1 MVGTRKRTANRASR
15 RPRGRR
21 TERIVG
27 VLGGM
32 GPLATADFYTKLVR
46 LTPARTDQEHPRVII
61 DSNPKIPD
69 RTAGLFRQ
77 GPDPTPHLVATAR
90 GLVRAGAGVI
100 AIPCN
105 SAHAF
110 LGAIRNGVRVPVLD
124 MMDEVADVTTA
135 LKPRPRAVGLLATPG
150 TIRSRLYHRAL
161 ARRGIAVVES
171 TPAEDARVLAAIKSV
186 KAGDLG
192 KRVRERVRAAATALI
207 RRGADAIILGC
218 TELPL
223 VMAAGDAPVSVLDGT
238 EILAAAAVREA
249 LLPDGRFSQRD
260 GVRPE
265 EFSRP
270 LRRSH
275 ARTQSLK
282 HHAGARR
289 PARRR

>member
-1 MVGTRKRTANRASR
+1 M
-15 RPRGRR
+15 
-21 TERIVG
+21 G

-90 GLVRAGAGVI
+90 GLVRAGADVI

-110 LGAIRNGVRVPVLD
+110 LGAIRNGVPVPVLD
-124 MMDEVADVTTA
+124 MMGEVAAVTAA
-135 LKPRPRAVGLLATPG
+135 LRPRPRTVGLLATPG

-161 ARRGIAVVES
+161 GRRGITVVES

-192 KRVRERVRAAATALI
+192 KTVRSRVRAAAAALA
-207 RRGADAIILGC
+207 RRGAGAIILGC

-223 VMAAGDAPVSVLDGT
+223 VMAAGDAPVPVLDGT

-249 LLPDGRFSQRD
+249 RAHDGP
-260 GVRPE
+260 GK

-270 LRRSH
+270 PRRWH
-275 ARTQSLK
+275 AGTQSFT
-282 HHAGARR
+282 HHAGASRR

>member
-1 MVGTRKRTANRASR
+1 MVGTPKRASNRAGEPRRSR
-15 RPRGRR
+15 RP
-21 TERIVG
+21 ERIVG

-46 LTPARTDQEHPRVII
+46 LTPARIDQEHLRVII

-69 RTAGLFRQ
+69 RTAGFLRQ
-77 GPDPTPHLVATAR
+77 GPDPTPDLVATAL

-110 LGAIRNGVRVPVLD
+110 LAPIRNAAGVPVLD
-124 MMDEVADVTTA
+124 MMEEVAAVTAA
-135 LKPRPRAVGLLATPG
+135 LRPRPRAVGLLATLG
-150 TIRSRLYHRAL
+150 TIRSGLYHRAL

-171 TPAEDARVLAAIKSV
+171 TPAEDARVQAAIKSV
-186 KAGDLG
+186 KAGDVG
-192 KRVRERVRAAATALI
+192 RRVRARVRAAATALA
-207 RRGADAIILGC
+207 RRGAGAIILGC

-223 VMAAGDAPVSVLDGT
+223 VMAAGDAPVPVLDGT
-238 EILAAAAVREA
+238 EILAAAAVREG
-249 LLPDGRFSQRD
+249 LYPGSRPWQRN
-260 GVRPE
+260 GVTPE

-270 LRRSH
+270 LPRSH
-275 ARTQSLK
+275 AQTHSLQ

>member
-1 MVGTRKRTANRASR
+1 
-15 RPRGRR
+15 
-21 TERIVG
+21 
-27 VLGGM
+27 M
-32 GPLATADFYTKLVR
+32 GPLATADFYAKFVR

-61 DSNPKIPD
+61 DSNSKIPD

-90 GLVRAGAGVI
+90 ALVRSGADLIV
-100 AIPCN
+100 IPCN
-105 SAHAF
+105 SAHAY
-110 LGAIRNGVRVPVLD
+110 LGAIRDGVHVPILD
-124 MMDEVADVTTA
+124 MMGEVAAVTAA

-150 TIRSRLYHRAL
+150 TIHSRLYHRAL

-171 TPAEDARVLAAIKSV
+171 TRAEDARLLAAIKSV

-192 KRVRERVRAAATALI
+192 SGVRERVRAAAAALI
-207 RRGADAIILGC
+207 HRGADAIILGC

-223 VMAAGDAPVSVLDGT
+223 VMAAGDAPVPVLDGT

-249 LLPDGRFSQRD
+249 FPPDGSFK
-260 GVRPE
+260 

-270 LRRSH
+270 LGRSH
-275 ARTQSLK
+275 ARTQSVK

>member
-1 MVGTRKRTANRASR
+1 
-15 RPRGRR
+15 
-21 TERIVG
+21 
-27 VLGGM
+27 M

-110 LGAIRNGVRVPVLD
+110 LVPIRNAVGVPVLD
-124 MMDEVADVTTA
+124 MMEEVAAVTAA
-135 LKPRPRAVGLLATPG
+135 LRPRPRAVGLLATLG
-150 TIRSRLYHRAL
+150 TIRSGLYHRAL

-171 TPAEDARVLAAIKSV
+171 ASAEDARVQAAIKSV

-192 KRVRERVRAAATALI
+192 RRVRERVRAAATALT
-207 RRGADAIILGC
+207 RRGAGAIILGC

-223 VMAAGDAPVSVLDGT
+223 VMAAGDVAVPVLDGT
-238 EILAAAAVREA
+238 EILAAAALREA
-249 LLPDGRFSQRD
+249 LHPGTGLSQRN
-260 GVRPE
+260 GVKLE

-270 LRRSH
+270 LRRLD
-275 ARTQSLK
+275 ARTHSLQ

>member
-1 MVGTRKRTANRASR
+1 VTGARKSAANSAARPG
-15 RPRGRR
+15 RPRAAKRV
-21 TERIVG
+21 IG

-69 RTAGLFRQ
+69 RTAGLFGQ
-77 GPDPTPHLVATAR
+77 GPDPTPDLIATAR
-90 GLVRAGAGVI
+90 GLVRAGADVI

-110 LGAIRNGVRVPVLD
+110 LGAIRDRVPVPVLD
-124 MMDEVADVTTA
+124 MMHEVAAAAAA
-135 LKPRPRAVGLLATPG
+135 LKPRPQVVGLLATPG
-150 TIRSRLYHRAL
+150 TIRARLYHRTL
-161 ARRGIAVVES
+161 AQQGIAVVDS
-171 TPAEDARVLAAIKSV
+171 TPAEDARMLDAIKSV

-192 KRVRERVRAAATALI
+192 TKVRDRVRAAARALI
-207 RRGADAIILGC
+207 DRGAGAIILGC

-223 VMAAGDAPVSVLDGT
+223 VMAPNDVPVPVLDGT

-249 LLPDGRFSQRD
+249 FSGDGLAK
-260 GVRPE
+260 

-270 LRRSH
+270 LRRWD
-275 ARTQSLK
+275 ARTHSLQ